1 MRTKTIYSVIALFSI
16 VLTLLGNTYCYGT
29 KSLPKKAFKELDQF
43 IEERE
48 TITTERQ
55 EEFNKLRAD
64 YLQETSTNEKYTL
77 AYRLSQQYISFNI
90 DSALHYA
97 EQALLLVNQLND
109 TKLQQ
114 QAQLQL
120 TEAYIFAGLYH
131 LALDNLRKLRK
142 QLLAKEELARYHSA
156 MATYYRSMHSYQ
168 RNGSS
173 KINYNTLRAA
183 HIDTVFTLM
192 SKQDPLYAV
201 VLAEQ
206 QVDNGNYLQART
218 LLKEKLS
225 TLEAKDHN
233 FAITAYALANTYQ
246 FEPDTLNWIKYLA
259 QSARSDIEGAVKENA
274 ALRELALLLYQKGD
288 IERAYRYIKVALED
302 AIYSNA
308 RLRTFEVLEILPVID
323 DAFTSLREQKRKN
336 ILYFTWIASLLSL
349 ALLLSLF
356 FLLKQKNKL
365 AQANQEIKNIN
376 DKLRFTNQEL
386 HESNAKVS
394 SINQK
399 LVKSNVLQEEYIA
412 RYLKLCSTYIGKLD
426 DYRNSIRRKATT
438 SGKED
443 LIKMLKSKK
452 IVDDELKT
460 FYADFDKAFLKL
472 YPDFVE
478 QFNSLLKND
487 HQIILKE
494 DELLNTELRIFALIR
509 LGITESPQIAEFLRY
524 SVTTIYNYRTQARNK
539 AAVERDLFEQEVM
552 KLGLPG

>member
-1 MRTKTIYSVIALFSI
+1 MRTKNIYAAIALFTF
-16 VLTLLGNTYCYGT
+16 VLALLGNTYCYGA
-29 KSLPKKAFKELDQF
+29 KSLPKKAFKELDHF

-48 TITTERQ
+48 SITVERQ

-64 YLQETSTNEKYTL
+64 YLQETTINEKYTL
-77 AYRLSQQYISFNI
+77 AYKLSQQYISFNI

-97 EQALLLVNQLND
+97 EQALLLTNEQD
-109 TKLQQ
+109 DRQH
-114 QAQLQL
+114 QALLQL
-120 TEAYIFAGLYH
+120 SEAYIFAGLYH
-131 LALDNLRKLRK
+131 LALDTLNELRKE
-142 QLLAKEELARYHSA
+142 QLPNPLLVRYHSS

-173 KINYNTLRAA
+173 KIDYNALRAA
-183 HIDTVFTLM
+183 HIDTVVSLIN
-192 SKQDPLYAV
+192 QQNPLYAV

-206 QVDNGNYLQART
+206 QVDQGNHLQART
-218 LLKEKLS
+218 LLKDKLGS
-225 TLEAKDHN
+225 LEAKDHN
-233 FAITAYALANTYQ
+233 YAITAYALANTFQ

-259 QSARSDIEGAVKENA
+259 QSARSDVEGAVKENA
-274 ALRELALLLYQKGD
+274 ALRELALLLYQTGD
-288 IERAYRYIKVALED
+288 IERAYQYIKVALED

-356 FLLKQKNKL
+356 FLMKQKNKL

-376 DKLRFTNQEL
+376 NKLRVTNQEL
-386 HESNAKVS
+386 KTSNELVS
-394 SINQK
+394 QINKK

-478 QFNSLLKND
+478 QFNSLLKSD

-509 LGITESPQIAEFLRY
+509 LGITESPQVAEFLRY

-552 KLGLPG
+552 RLGLPG